1 MASSNTPTRVAMVS
15 GSSDAT
21 RDGVAD
27 YVSHLVPALA
37 EVGVQVQPIELSSLA
52 SARRQ
57 VHRSAPDLVHV
68 QFAPSAYGFSL
79 RPGWLPLLLGRRAPL
94 VTTVHEYGWWRP
106 HGWLPDPLWRL
117 AERHRWWDRET
128 GRLVPGSAA
137 VVVTNDGHAETV
149 RARFAEPV
157 ADVIP
162 LAPNVSGQHA
172 VRRTGGGG
180 PVLAFFG
187 YVHPV
192 KGVRYLI
199 EAVATL
205 RARHP
210 GVRLVVVG
218 GFTSLALPEREA
230 ARFREE
236 LLAIARRCGVADRVE
251 FTGYLPS
258 ERVTELLSTADIGVL
273 PFTEGVTAKSGA
285 LLTLFSHR
293 LPTVVTAPAEPDP
306 ALADGRQVRAVHR
319 RRDGTALA
327 EAIDSV
333 LTDPALRE
341 RLAAEGARIARDRTW
356 SRVADDHR
364 ALYER
369 VLSGSQ
375 VRAPHRPRRGPV
387 PPARTR

>member
-1 MASSNTPTRVAMVS
+1 MASSNTPVRRVLMVT

-27 YVSHLVPALA
+27 YVDHLVPALA
-37 EVGVQVQPIELSSLA
+37 EVGVRAEPIELSSLTA
-52 SARRQ
+52 VRRQ
-57 VHRSAPDLVHV
+57 VLRSAPDLVHV
-68 QFAPSAYGFSL
+68 QFAPSAYGFST
-79 RPGWLPLLLGRRAPL
+79 RPWWLPLLLGGRTPL

-106 HGWLPDPLWRL
+106 HAWLPDPVWRL
-117 AERHRWWDRET
+117 AQRLRWWDRET

-137 VVVTNDGHAETV
+137 VVVTNDGHARTV
-149 RARFAEPV
+149 RSRFADSVTE
-157 ADVIP
+157 VIP
-162 LAPNVSGQHA
+162 LAPNVSA
-172 VRRTGGGG
+172 SRTTRQGSGAGG

-199 EAVATL
+199 EAVAML
-205 RARHP
+205 RSRHP
-210 GVRLVVVG
+210 DLRLLVIG
-218 GFTSLALPEREA
+218 GFTSLALPEPEA
-230 ARFREE
+230 ERFRDE
-236 LLAIARRCGVADRVE
+236 LVALARQCGVEDRVE
-251 FTGYLPS
+251 FTGYLPA
-258 ERVTELLSTADIGVL
+258 ERVTELLRSADVGVL

-285 LLTLFSHR
+285 LLTLFSHG

-306 ALADGRQVRAVHR
+306 ALSDGRQVRVVPST
-319 RRDGTALA
+319 RDATALA

-341 RLAAEGARIARDRTW
+341 RLAAEGARAAADRTW

-369 VLSGSQ
+369 VLT
-375 VRAPHRPRRGPV
+375 ANRR
-387 PPARTR
+387 